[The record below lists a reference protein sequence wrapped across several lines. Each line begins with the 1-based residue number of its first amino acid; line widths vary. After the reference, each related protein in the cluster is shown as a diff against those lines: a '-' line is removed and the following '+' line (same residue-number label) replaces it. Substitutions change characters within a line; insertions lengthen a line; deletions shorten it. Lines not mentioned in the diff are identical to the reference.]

1 MIRQLRRNSDGSVAV
16 ETAIFTPIFLVM
28 MLGITDLGAGMFVRM
43 QANATAQAG
52 ATYAVLNSSTPVC
65 TTLTST
71 CLDGIQ
77 QAMNDAS
84 GNPSFCTS
92 AVCTAS
98 IGECADGS
106 PKCIIVTAD
115 YPYTPIL
122 PNAVYSWGA
131 TQNYTSTITLR
142 IQ

>member
-1 MIRQLRRNSDGSVAV
+1 MIRLIFRCSTGTAAV
-16 ETAIFTPIFLVM
+16 ETAIFAPIFLVM
-28 MLGITDLGAGMFVRM
+28 ILGITDIGGGMFVRM
-43 QANATAQAG
+43 QVNAAAQAG
-52 ATYAVLNSSTPVC
+52 ATYAVLNSST
-65 TTLTST
+65 
-71 CLDGIQ
+71 DGIQ

-84 GNPSFCTS
+84 GNSSFCTS

-115 YPYTPIL
+115 YAYTPIL
-122 PNAVYSWGA
+122 PNAVYSWA
-131 TQNYTSTITLR
+131 STKNVSSTITLR

>member
-28 MLGITDLGAGMFVRM
+28 MLGTTDLGTGMFVRM
-43 QANATAQAG
+43 QVNAAAQAG
-52 ATYAVLNSSTPVC
+52 ATYAVLNSNNPVC

-71 CLDGIQ
+71 CLNGIEQ
-77 QAMNDAS
+77 SMNDAS

-98 IGECADGS
+98 IGVCADGS
-106 PKCIIVTAD
+106 LKCISVTAN

-122 PNAVYSWGA
+122 PDAVYSWA
-131 TQNYTSTITLR
+131 SAQHYSSTITLR